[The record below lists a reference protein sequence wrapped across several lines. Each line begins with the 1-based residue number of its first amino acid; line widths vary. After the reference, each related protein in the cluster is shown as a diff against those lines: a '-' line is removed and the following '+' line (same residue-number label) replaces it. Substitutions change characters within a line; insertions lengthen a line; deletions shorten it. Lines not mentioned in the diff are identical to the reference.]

1 MDLLVPLMRL
11 DLSVGE
17 DLKRLAAEGI
27 SIKRAHP
34 VNSGAVYDFVEEN
47 FSKGW
52 RNEVGA
58 CFAHPVPTCYI
69 AVKDKKV
76 IGFAAY
82 EATAPDFFGPIGVK
96 AEERKK
102 HIGVVLSRLCF
113 ASMREMG
120 YGYAIIGWAAH
131 SAHEFY
137 AKQFGA
143 IDIPDSEPE
152 NSVYANLMQL
162 DADPFLPAG
171 KAENAE

>member
-1 MDLLVPLMRL
+1 MDLLVPLYRL
-11 DLSVGE
+11 DLSVEE

-27 SIKRAHP
+27 SVKRAHP

-58 CFAHPVPTCYI
+58 CFAHPVPTCFI

-82 EATAPDFFGPIGVK
+82 EATAPDFFGPVGVK

-102 HIGVVLSRLCF
+102 HVGAVLSRLCF
-113 ASMREMG
+113 ASMKEMG
-120 YGYAIIGWAAH
+120 YGYAIIGWAAQ

-143 IDIPDSEPE
+143 IDIPDSGPE
-152 NSVYANLMQL
+152 NSVYANLVQV
-162 DADPFLPAG
+162 DASPLMRR
-171 KAENAE
+171 AEEEKV